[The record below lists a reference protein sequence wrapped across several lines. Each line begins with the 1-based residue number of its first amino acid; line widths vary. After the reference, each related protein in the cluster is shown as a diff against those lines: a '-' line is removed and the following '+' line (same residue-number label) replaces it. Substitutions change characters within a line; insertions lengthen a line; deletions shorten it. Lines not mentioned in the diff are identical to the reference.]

1 MSPSEEERG
10 RPLSEEITAWEFLY
24 NVRQVRASETGPGS
38 SMEPEKMKVK
48 ICLVGE
54 GAVGKTCLIRR
65 FIHDQFDDRYIS
77 TLGAK
82 VSKKELRVDAD
93 GAPVDVDMTIWDIMG
108 EKGFR
113 ELLKEAYFH
122 GAQGV
127 LAVCDITRMET
138 LTDLDEWVA
147 AVVKVTGQV
156 PVEFLANKADLKEEA
171 AITSADLEAA
181 AKAHDAPFLF
191 TSAKTG
197 ENVETAFAQLAKL
210 ISARAHAQ

>member
-1 MSPSEEERG
+1 
-10 RPLSEEITAWEFLY
+10 
-24 NVRQVRASETGPGS
+24 
-38 SMEPEKMKVK
+38 MKVK

-82 VSKKELRVDAD
+82 VSKKEIHVDTD
-93 GAPVDVDMTIWDIMG
+93 GTSVDVDMTIWDIMG

-127 LAVCDITRMET
+127 LAVCDVTRMDT

-147 AVVKVTGQV
+147 AVVKVTGQI
-156 PVEFLANKADLKEEA
+156 PVEFLANKADLKEQQVLTA
-171 AITSADLEAA
+171 ADVESA
-181 AKAHDAPFLF
+181 AKTHGAPFLF

-197 ENVETAFAQLAKL
+197 ENVEHAFSELAKL

>member
-1 MSPSEEERG
+1 MD
-10 RPLSEEITAWEFLY
+10 
-24 NVRQVRASETGPGS
+24 RQ
-38 SMEPEKMKVK
+38 KMKVK

-65 FIHDQFDDRYIS
+65 FIQDQFDDRYIS

-82 VSKKELRVDAD
+82 VSKKEIRVD
-93 GAPVDVDMTIWDIMG
+93 GPNGGMDVDMTIWDIMG

-127 LAVCDITRMET
+127 LAVCDITRKET
-138 LTDLDEWVA
+138 LDDLGDWVA
-147 AVVKVTGQV
+147 AVIKVTGNV
-156 PVEFLANKADLKEEA
+156 PIEFLANKSDLKDQIVVSRADIQNA
-171 AITSADLEAA
+171 AQS
-181 AKAHDAPFLF
+181 HGAPYLY

-197 ENVETAFAQLAKL
+197 ENVEVAFAKLAQM
-210 ISARAHAQ
+210 IAQRAS

>member
-1 MSPSEEERG
+1 
-10 RPLSEEITAWEFLY
+10 
-24 NVRQVRASETGPGS
+24 
-38 SMEPEKMKVK
+38 MEPEKMKVK

-82 VSKKELRVDAD
+82 VSKKELQVDAN
-93 GAPVDVDMTIWDIMG
+93 GNPVDVDMTIWDIMG

-127 LAVCDITRMET
+127 LAVCDITRKET

-147 AVVKVTGQV
+147 AVVKVTGKI
-156 PVEFLANKADLKEEA
+156 PVEFLANKVDLKEEQA
-171 AITSADLEAA
+171 FSIEELEAA
-181 AKAHDAPFLF
+181 AKSHDAPFLF

-197 ENVETAFAQLAKL
+197 ENVEEAFAQLAKL
-210 ISARAHAQ
+210 ISARAHAE

>member
-1 MSPSEEERG
+1 MD
-10 RPLSEEITAWEFLY
+10 
-24 NVRQVRASETGPGS
+24 RQR
-38 SMEPEKMKVK
+38 MKVK

-65 FIHDQFDDRYIS
+65 FIQDQFDDRYIS

-82 VSKKELRVDAD
+82 VSKKEIQVDGPNGGTD
-93 GAPVDVDMTIWDIMG
+93 IDMTIWDIMG

-127 LAVCDITRMET
+127 LAVCDVTRKET
-138 LTDLDEWVA
+138 LADLDEWVA
-147 AVVKVTGQV
+147 AVVKVTGNI
-156 PVEFLANKADLKEEA
+156 PIEFLANKADLREQMAVKEADVKRA
-171 AITSADLEAA
+171 AES
-181 AKAHDAPFLF
+181 HRAPWMF

-197 ENVETAFAQLAKL
+197 ENVEQAFAKLAHM
-210 ISARAHAQ
+210 IAGTSA